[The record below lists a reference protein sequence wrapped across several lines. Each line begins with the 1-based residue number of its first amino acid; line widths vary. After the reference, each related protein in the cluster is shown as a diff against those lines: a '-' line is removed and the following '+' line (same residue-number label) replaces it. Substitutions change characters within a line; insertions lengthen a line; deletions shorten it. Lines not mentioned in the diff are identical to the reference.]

1 MKNNQS
7 EPTPPLPK
15 PLPMDW
21 RSQLRRRIES
31 DTRSQSQLS
40 RDSGVSRASIQFYIS
55 GGRREPRVSSLFG
68 LMSALYGEDM
78 EHWYVYYSAMIAK
91 EMMDKNRQKES
102 NPLN

>member
-1 MKNNQS
+1 MKNNLP

-31 DTRSQSQLS
+31 DGRSQSQLS

-91 EMMDKNRQKES
+91 EMMDKNRQK
-102 NPLN
+102 